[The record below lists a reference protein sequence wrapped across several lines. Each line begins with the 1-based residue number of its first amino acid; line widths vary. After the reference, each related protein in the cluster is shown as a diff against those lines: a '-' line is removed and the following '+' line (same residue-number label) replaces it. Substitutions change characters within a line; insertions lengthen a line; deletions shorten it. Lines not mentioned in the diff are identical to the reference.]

1 MKIRDISTFILRVP
15 LGEKRF
21 YSSQCAFPERNS
33 FLVRIETD
41 EGLVGWG
48 EGGQYGPPEPVAACV
63 NAVLAPLIIGEDAG
77 EPIKLWE
84 KMYAHTRDF
93 GQKGSYIEA
102 ISAIDV
108 ALWDI
113 SGKSLNVPVY
123 RLLGGAF
130 RDSVAAYATGGYY
143 TGQDYLELNSN
154 LESLAKEAASYRD
167 AGFKVMKI
175 KIGLLSVEEDVQ
187 RVAAMKEAVGAD
199 MRILVDANHAY
210 NVSTAIRIGKQ
221 LEQYDVGWIEEP
233 VTPEDREGYRR
244 IRQEVNI
251 PIAGGEC
258 EYTRYGF
265 RDFLAGGCVDIAQPD
280 ISVCGGLSEFMK
292 IQALASSFGVWV
304 IPHVWGSGV
313 AIATALH
320 AIATIPPFPHT
331 ANPIPLQNEPVIEFD
346 RSPNPLRDELLTTS
360 IALVESRLP
369 VPQGAGLGIE
379 IDETV
384 LQKYSQH

>member
-1 MKIRDISTFILRVP
+1 MKIHNISTHILRVP
-15 LGEKRF
+15 LGDKRF

-41 EGLVGWG
+41 DGIVGWG

-63 NAVLAPLIIGEDAG
+63 NAVLAPLLIGQDAA
-77 EPIKLWE
+77 EPVKLWE
-84 KMYAHTRDF
+84 IMYAHTRDF
-93 GQKGSYIEA
+93 GQKGAYIEA

-113 SGKSLNVPVY
+113 LGKSLDVPVY

-130 RDSVAAYATGGYY
+130 RESVAAYATGGYY
-143 TGQDYLELNSN
+143 TGQDYLDHDLN
-154 LESLAKEAASYRD
+154 LEILANEAASYRD
-167 AGFKVMKI
+167 AGFKMMKI
-175 KIGLLSVEEDVQ
+175 KIGLLSVEEDIE
-187 RVAAMKEAVGAD
+187 RVAAMKEAVGTD
-199 MRILVDANHAY
+199 MRILVDTNHAY
-210 NVSTAIRIGKQ
+210 NVSTAIRIGKR
-221 LEQYDVGWIEEP
+221 LEDYDIGWIEEP
-233 VTPEDREGYRR
+233 VPPEDHEGYRR
-244 IRQEVNI
+244 VRQNVNI

-265 RDFLAGGCVDIAQPD
+265 KNFIAGGCIDIAQPD
-280 ISVCGGLSEFMK
+280 ISVCGGLSEFVK

-346 RSPNPLRDELLTTS
+346 RSPNPLRDELLVTNM
-360 IALVESRLP
+360 ALVDSRLP
-369 VPQGAGLGIE
+369 VPQGPGLGIE
-379 IDETV
+379 IDEEV
-384 LQKYSQH
+384 LQKYRQA